1 LKTQRRGEEI
11 LRAFLFSR
19 VASFLIA
26 GTTSICKSQS
36 MQRHAWNLLIAILM
50 TGFGLCGTLAARA
63 DVCDI
68 CGKQI
73 TGTVYIATDQVTGER
88 KLVCSDC
95 IKLPRCYI
103 CGLPIKKGEELELP
117 DGRYLCARDAKT
129 VVLKT
134 DEAEQICAGVKGDL
148 DRLFVRFTSF
158 PDNVDV
164 TAIDHIDAYTIFQSE
179 SPDLLGCTQPL
190 TGDDGKKRYKISLMT
205 GLPLSEL
212 KETCAHEYSHTWVG
226 ENVPAERHCQ
236 IARDA
241 EEGFCEMVGYLY
253 MDSQNDEAEKKRVM
267 ANLYT
272 RGQVALFVEAER
284 RYGFDQVLDWMKYGT
299 TSKLEPGHLEE
310 LRDVEMPASES
321 EAVHPVTHNNI
332 KIASPPTPA
341 PATIKLQGILWGS
354 APTAIINGH
363 SFGVNDVSKVKFGET
378 NVTLRCLAIQP
389 SAVLIQN
396 VGSGQQQELRLPSH

>member
-1 LKTQRRGEEI
+1 MQRHGW
-11 LRAFLFSR
+11 
-19 VASFLIA
+19 SFLIA
-26 GTTSICKSQS
+26 F
-36 MQRHAWNLLIAILM
+36 LM

-68 CGKQI
+68 CGKPI
-73 TGTVYIATDQVTGER
+73 TGTVYIVTDQVTGER

-134 DEAEQICAGVKGDL
+134 DEAEQICAGVKDDL
-148 DRLFVRFTSF
+148 DRLFSRFTSF

-226 ENVPAERHCQ
+226 ENVPAERHRR

-310 LRDVEMPASES
+310 LRNVEMPTAGN
-321 EAVHPVTHNNI
+321 APVAPVTYNNI
-332 KIASPPTPA
+332 KNVKPAAPA
-341 PATIKLQGILWGS
+341 PATLKLQGILWGS

-363 SFGVNDVSKVKFGET
+363 SFGINDVSKVKFGET
-378 NVTLRCLAIQP
+378 NVTLRCLSIQP
-389 SAVLIQN
+389 SSVFIQN
-396 VGSGQQQELRLPSH
+396 VGSGQKQQLLFPAN

>member
-1 LKTQRRGEEI
+1 MQRRGW
-11 LRAFLFSR
+11 
-19 VASFLIA
+19 SFF
-26 GTTSICKSQS
+26 
-36 MQRHAWNLLIAILM
+36 IAILI
-50 TGFGLCGTLAARA
+50 TGLGLCVTLAVRA

-68 CGKQI
+68 CGKPI

-95 IKLPRCYI
+95 IKLPSCYI
-103 CGLPIKKGEELELP
+103 CGLPIKKGEELKLP
-117 DGRYLCARDAKT
+117 DGRYLCARDART

-134 DEAEQICAGVKGDL
+134 DEAEQICAGVKNDL
-148 DRLFVRFTSF
+148 DRVFARFTSF

-179 SPDLLGCTQPL
+179 SPELLGCTQPL

-212 KETCAHEYSHTWVG
+212 KETCVHEYSHTWVG
-226 ENVPAERHCQ
+226 ENVPAERHRR

-310 LRDVEMPASES
+310 LRDVEMTASES
-321 EAVHPVTHNNI
+321 VHPVTHNI
-332 KIASPPTPA
+332 KIASPPAPA
-341 PATIKLQGILWGS
+341 PATIKLQGIMWGS

-363 SFGVNDVSKVKFGET
+363 SFGVNDLGKVKFGET
-378 NVTLRCLAIQP
+378 NVMLRCLAIQP
-389 SAVLIQN
+389 SSVLIQN
-396 VGSGQQQELRLPSH
+396 VGSGQQQEIRLPGH

>member
-1 LKTQRRGEEI
+1 
-11 LRAFLFSR
+11 
-19 VASFLIA
+19 
-26 GTTSICKSQS
+26 
-36 MQRHAWNLLIAILM
+36 MQRHGWSLLIGILI
-50 TGFGLCGTLAARA
+50 TAFSLGGTLAARA

-68 CGKQI
+68 CGKPI
-73 TGTVYIATDQVTGER
+73 TGEVYIATDQVTGER

-134 DEAEQICAGVKGDL
+134 DEAEQICAGVKDDL
-148 DRLFVRFTSF
+148 DRLFSRFTSF

-179 SPDLLGCTQPL
+179 SPELLGCTQPL
-190 TGDDGKKRYKISLMT
+190 IGDDGKKRYKISLMT

-226 ENVPAERHCQ
+226 ENVPAERHRQ

-272 RGQVALFVEAER
+272 RGQVALFVEAEQ

-310 LRDVEMPASES
+310 LRDVKMPAPES
-321 EAVHPVTHNNI
+321 ISVHPVTYNNI
-332 KIASPPTPA
+332 KNTSPPAPTPDA
-341 PATIKLQGILWGS
+341 IKLQGILWGNIPS
-354 APTAIINGH
+354 AIINGH
-363 SFGVNDVSKVKFGET
+363 SFFANDQGKIKVGT
-378 NVTLRCLAIQP
+378 TSVTIRCLAIQKN
-389 SAVLIQN
+389 SVRIQN
-396 VGSGQQQELRLPSH
+396 VDSGQEQQLQMPAK